1 MITAYKK
8 IRGILSKVRIRSYAV
23 ALFGSALSG
32 VLPAAAWDVPI
43 VLNMKRTA
51 LPQAQSANCVSFK
64 DVRLP
69 KRILHILG
77 DCLRGVQTITK
88 QKQKNH
94 AVAVAYT
101 ASENPTSVTPL
112 V

>member
-1 MITAYKK
+1 
-8 IRGILSKVRIRSYAV
+8 
-23 ALFGSALSG
+23 LFGSALSG

-51 LPQAQSANCVSFK
+51 LPQAQSAKCVSFK

-69 KRILHILG
+69 KRILHVLG
-77 DCLRGVQTITK
+77 DCLHSAQTITK

-94 AVAVAYT
+94 AVQSHIRQAKTLQALRRWYM
-101 ASENPTSVTPL
+101 PTT
-112 V
+112 